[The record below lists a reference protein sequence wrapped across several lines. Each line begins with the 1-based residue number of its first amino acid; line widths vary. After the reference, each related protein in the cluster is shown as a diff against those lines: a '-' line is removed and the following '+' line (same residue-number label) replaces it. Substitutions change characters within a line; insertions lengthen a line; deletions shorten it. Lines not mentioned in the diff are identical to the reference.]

1 MGIFKFIFYLGIIH
15 LIFGF
20 VWKWVVALPTSI
32 LFTLV
37 KFDKGVWLIK
47 SVGAYFLVSL
57 TAILA
62 LTATQEKG
70 VVLSIVYYLIGGFVL
85 FIGFTSN
92 THEAQKVAAQN
103 YDYEMMDSLKYDTFI
118 TIGSLILFIIV
129 AFLPSISI
137 NYLTIN
143 FFVLTD
149 WVMDIKIIGWLIGI
163 GGVLF
168 LLNMLWYSLITSGL
182 MIASIV
188 SIFRKKD
195 SEESTDYEE
204 IE

>member
-32 LFTLV
+32 LFVFIKL
-37 KFDKGVWLIK
+37 DMGVWLVK

-70 VVLSIVYYLIGGFVL
+70 IILSIIYYLIGGFVL
-85 FIGFTSN
+85 YIGFISN
-92 THEAQKVAAQN
+92 TYEAQKVAAQN
-103 YDYEMMDSLKYDTFI
+103 YDYEMMASLKYDTYI

-129 AFLPSISI
+129 AFIPSISI
-137 NYLTIN
+137 NNLTFK
-143 FFVLTD
+143 FFTLTD
-149 WVMDIKIIGWLIGI
+149 WVLDIKIVGWLVGI

-168 LLNMLWYSLITSGL
+168 LLSMLWYGLITTGL
-182 MIASIV
+182 VIASIV
-188 SIFRKKD
+188 GIFKKKND
-195 SEESTDYEE
+195 KESTDYE
-204 IE
+204 